1 MGEGKEPEPK
11 SGESFWA
18 GLWRSAANTLG
29 PALVSLVVSVG
40 FVAFA
45 GKAVLWAR
53 FSALDVPADQVVKAV
68 PQDEAVAVGASI
80 LLLFGLAGLLAA
92 VGVYLV
98 DRSGRATPGMSRGL
112 LAILAVEA
120 LVAIWFEG
128 DKSVES
134 RVIASEVA
142 LLAIAVIFWS
152 TFVHGLINRRPGV
165 PGRRGDRQTTERK
178 VRAFYQEAGKGKW
191 KSGIASFGAIVA
203 PLVAVASGGEAFLL
217 TLVLGASTE
226 LATTVAL
233 GAVAVGLVGAVVSHR
248 LCFDRKTASERLE
261 KSIEAGEQRDEA
273 KRRNRAEEERKRAE
287 GLLRREAD
295 LRADLASRSGSP
307 RWREQGA
314 ERPGPLLPPEAPADK
329 DAPARPPRASFTG
342 WGYALAIPLTAVI
355 VAVPSLILW
364 EWWLAVSLATVA
376 ILGIGLWR
384 ISTFGVQRFVWYGL
398 AVFISVPLF
407 GTVMLMA
414 RNADDPQ
421 VQPMALIRSTDGPDE
436 AIQGLYVTETSDR
449 VYFANVATEGCEGG
463 VKDNSGR
470 LLWVPEKEVVAISI
484 GPPQSV
490 QTAAK
495 SALEMSYALTPA
507 VETGG
512 ATIDLP
518 EDRKRAEKA
527 REERQFGSHDTRLE
541 HVGPAVRPNF
551 GAGLRLD
558 PETVSP
564 GEEVTLRLS
573 EPNERSGVEG
583 FGSSREGHN
592 LRLGGKIV
600 DIAKEPAGSAAGAE
614 YIETAGKRLIR
625 LSKEGPYVEKPNG
638 KYVLAESGEAGD
650 GRYVKLEDPAVVKF
664 NGGRVA
670 EEDELYVGVERTR
683 VATDGDI
690 VKLRGGIFKGE
701 PQKAETAN
709 LNGRPL
715 LRQAWHP
722 NHIRFLVPEDAE
734 TAVVTVECD
743 QLAGSPL
750 LQVTRS
756 PKARIGVQ
764 EQQGSGR
771 VTFSSKRSSGDSEI
785 KSRHWKIGGLKRGSG
800 KTISARM
807 PPRLGA
813 YSVSLTVTDKEG
825 HSGTSR
831 LKLLRLPA
839 SLFAFDEHKPKHP
852 EALRTVGKELR
863 RAAREAHPAKIE
875 LDGHADDPGSNAYN
889 LNLSMKRNEEVRKQ
903 LLPRR
908 PKKEEEQA
916 VPVVELAYGEG
927 CPIDPRPGRRP
938 RNRRVD
944 VFVVNRSVLVKP
956 AAGCHPGRVR
966 SNRGYLRVPS
976 ATNAVQPGRASPA
989 GGVVAP
995 P

>member
-1 MGEGKEPEPK
+1 MG
-11 SGESFWA
+11 
-18 GLWRSAANTLG
+18 
-29 PALVSLVVSVG
+29 
-40 FVAFA
+40 
-45 GKAVLWAR
+45 
-53 FSALDVPADQVVKAV
+53 
-68 PQDEAVAVGASI
+68 
-80 LLLFGLAGLLAA
+80 
-92 VGVYLV
+92 
-98 DRSGRATPGMSRGL
+98 
-112 LAILAVEA
+112 
-120 LVAIWFEG
+120 
-128 DKSVES
+128 
-134 RVIASEVA
+134 
-142 LLAIAVIFWS
+142 
-152 TFVHGLINRRPGV
+152 
-165 PGRRGDRQTTERK
+165 
-178 VRAFYQEAGKGKW
+178 
-191 KSGIASFGAIVA
+191 
-203 PLVAVASGGEAFLL
+203 
-217 TLVLGASTE
+217 
-226 LATTVAL
+226 
-233 GAVAVGLVGAVVSHR
+233 
-248 LCFDRKTASERLE
+248 
-261 KSIEAGEQRDEA
+261 
-273 KRRNRAEEERKRAE
+273 
-287 GLLRREAD
+287 
-295 LRADLASRSGSP
+295 
-307 RWREQGA
+307 
-314 ERPGPLLPPEAPADK
+314 
-329 DAPARPPRASFTG
+329 
-342 WGYALAIPLTAVI
+342 
-355 VAVPSLILW
+355 
-364 EWWLAVSLATVA
+364 
-376 ILGIGLWR
+376 
-384 ISTFGVQRFVWYGL
+384 RFVWYGL

-407 GTVMLMA
+407 GTAMLMA
-414 RNADDPQ
+414 RNAEDPQ

-484 GPPQSV
+484 GPSQSV
-490 QTAAK
+490 QAAAK

-507 VETGG
+507 VETGS

-527 REERQFGSHDTRLE
+527 REERQSGSHDTRLE

-573 EPNERSGVEG
+573 EPNESHGVEG
-583 FGSSREGHN
+583 FGFSREGHN

-600 DIAKEPAGSAAGAE
+600 DIAKEPAGSAAGGE

-625 LSKEGPYVEKPNG
+625 LSKNGPYVRKNG
-638 KYVLAESGEAGD
+638 DYVLAGSGVAGD
-650 GRYVKLEDPAVVKF
+650 GPYVKLEDPAVVKF
-664 NGGRVA
+664 NGNRVA
-670 EEDELYVGVERTR
+670 EGIELYVKVEGTR

-690 VKLRGGIFKGE
+690 VRLRGGILEGE
-701 PQKAETAN
+701 PQKAETAK

-722 NHIRFLVPEDAE
+722 NHIRFLVPEDAQ

-750 LQVTRS
+750 LQVTQS

-771 VTFSSKRSSGDSEI
+771 VTFSSKRSSDDKGI
-785 KSRHWKIGGLKRGSG
+785 KSRHWKIGGLKRGKG

-813 YSVSLTVTDKEG
+813 YSVSLTVTDGEG
-825 HSGTSR
+825 HSDTSH
-831 LKLLRLPA
+831 LNLLRLPT
-839 SLFAFDEHKPKHP
+839 SLFEFDEHKLKHP

-863 RAAREAHPAKIE
+863 RAAKEAHPAKIE

-889 LNLSMKRNEEVRKQ
+889 LNLSMERNEEVRKW

-908 PKKEEEQA
+908 PNREGEQA
-916 VPVVELAYGEG
+916 VPVVELAYGES

-944 VFVVNRSVLVKP
+944 VFVVNRSVLIKP
-956 AAGCHPGRVR
+956 AAGCHPGRLK
-966 SNRGYLRVPS
+966 SHRGYLRVPP

-989 GGVVAP
+989 GGVAAP
-995 P
+995 PP